1 MHKLNVRQICFWLA
15 AVLPVSRL
23 IVYPATLSFRAGND
37 LLWPALWNLIAEGT
51 VLLLLLLLA
60 RRTRRTFFGLLRE
73 RAGEAAARMTAL
85 LLALFFALA
94 AVLPLLE
101 QRGFVLQILYENVPS
116 FLSFAPLFA
125 LLLFAGAQSLRALGR
140 TMDIAL
146 PIFALCFTILL
157 LLALP
162 DADFSALLPVFG
174 RGMGE
179 QARTALFSLP
189 WYTGA
194 PCMLCFVGNFE
205 YKEGC
210 AKKVLLAYAIG
221 AAATLSFL
229 AVFYAVFADISFLQH
244 NALAQISKYA
254 TALTPLG
261 RIDLLFVIGLTLVLV
276 ISACV
281 PVRLCVH
288 CLGEAFGGPR
298 ALHAAIVSILL
309 LGVTVLLNHAFR
321 EAQTFLSERMWPVF
335 ALFGY
340 GLPLLAA
347 LFLREKKA
355 HRSHGIEGKTPRKD
369 LSAADRTRAPS
380 PETGRTL
387 RAENRH

>member
-146 PIFALCFTILL
+146 PIFALCFMILL

-174 RGMGE
+174 RGMG
-179 QARTALFSLP
+179 
-189 WYTGA
+189 
-194 PCMLCFVGNFE
+194 
-205 YKEGC
+205 
-210 AKKVLLAYAIG
+210 
-221 AAATLSFL
+221 
-229 AVFYAVFADISFLQH
+229 
-244 NALAQISKYA
+244 
-254 TALTPLG
+254 
-261 RIDLLFVIGLTLVLV
+261 
-276 ISACV
+276 
-281 PVRLCVH
+281 
-288 CLGEAFGGPR
+288 
-298 ALHAAIVSILL
+298 
-309 LGVTVLLNHAFR
+309 
-321 EAQTFLSERMWPVF
+321 
-335 ALFGY
+335 
-340 GLPLLAA
+340 
-347 LFLREKKA
+347 
-355 HRSHGIEGKTPRKD
+355 
-369 LSAADRTRAPS
+369 
-380 PETGRTL
+380 
-387 RAENRH
+387 